1 MLHQIDNT
9 AGVTPLVIVPGDKLD
24 EVGVKHDTGTG
35 IKDRRTAIG
44 FEVSRNKGLVTVSK
58 NSLHLALRLGLD
70 GGADMFVSGGRSKS
84 TGKINNRHV
93 NSGDTESHAGELA
106 LKTGDDLGH
115 GLGGTS
121 GRGDDVARGSTSS
134 TPVLAGRG
142 VNNSLGGSHGVY
154 GGHECLSDFV
164 LIMDG
169 LDHGGKSV
177 GGAGCARDEVLGT
190 VVLVGVDTHDNSLGV
205 ILSGG
210 RVDDLLGTSIND
222 GLGGLL
228 GEEDT
233 GGFAHVVSSEG
244 TPADLLGVT
253 AAGSLDL
260 LAVEDKEVSIDLDSS
275 LGNSVDGIVLVL
287 VRHVISRGGTGVD
300 TVELDIIVLH
310 HDTGHETSDTSESVD
325 SHAGS
330 HGHGGSIGGGLKG
343 GSREGVGVGG
353 ASGGEGKGSGE
364 LHCWSWWLG

>member
-210 RVDDLLGTSIND
+210 RVDDLLGTSIED
-222 GLGGLL
+222 GLGTLL
-228 GEEDT
+228 GEEDA
-233 GGFAHVVSSEG
+233 GRFADVVSSEG
-244 TPADLLGVT
+244 TPANLFGVA
-253 AAGSLDL
+253 AAGGLDL
-260 LAVEDKEVSIDLDSS
+260 LSVQDEEISINLNGS
-275 LGNSVDGIVLVL
+275 LGDAMDGIVLVL
-287 VRHVISRGGTGVD
+287 VGHVVGGGRSGVD
-300 TVELDIIVLH
+300 SVKLDVVILH
-310 HDTGHETSDTSESVD
+310 HDTGHETSDTSESV
-325 SHAGS
+325 HTHTGG
-330 HGHGGSIGGGLKG
+330 HGHAGSIGGGLQG
-343 GSREGVGVGG
+343 GTREGVSGGG
-353 ASGGEGKGSGE
+353 ASGGEGKCDGK
-364 LHCWSWWLG
+364 LHFVDNR